1 MAILHK
7 HNPLL
12 RDRLT
17 KYVESGNA
25 EGLKSFMQSL
35 TVSAFRTS
43 GYLLAEEVLVKA
55 DNDIYWRLFI
65 TLVPTNAKAY
75 LGTFLKAAVA
85 LYKVHKLELNIEV
98 LRTFSQYCSSIDRKK
113 ILEAF
118 LPCLLSHVEVKN
130 LLNSLECDT
139 EDNKS
144 MTYMCLLRSQTLPC
158 YYELFLWL
166 NVDNNT
172 AQTRQCIMHLIRM
185 NTPMAYKMASLLK
198 SYFDIENVPVTF
210 SLNIESY
217 QLSRLDQGYD
227 KFKKMLS

>member
-55 DNDIYWRLFI
+55 DNDIFWQLFI

-85 LYKVHKLELNIEV
+85 LYKVHKLELNVEV
-98 LRTFSQYCSSIDRKK
+98 LRTFRNI
-113 ILEAF
+113 AH
-118 LPCLLSHVEVKN
+118 LLIVK
-130 LLNSLECDT
+130 
-139 EDNKS
+139 
-144 MTYMCLLRSQTLPC
+144 R
-158 YYELFLWL
+158 F
-166 NVDNNT
+166 
-172 AQTRQCIMHLIRM
+172 
-185 NTPMAYKMASLLK
+185 
-198 SYFDIENVPVTF
+198 
-210 SLNIESY
+210 
-217 QLSRLDQGYD
+217 
-227 KFKKMLS
+227 